1 VGNTEQRS
9 ILDVF
14 KRREQGVAEECHKN
28 KPLCFQGRAYQL
40 THPSK
45 VERGCTDADA
55 TLVTPMLVGVA
66 DGVSQIEDYG
76 INPAELPNELL
87 AECAALALK
96 QLYPGPLFSDQ
107 VDYAGPIPLMRR
119 AFENT
124 DSLGSTT
131 ILLAVLD
138 NSTKIHGKLHP
149 MIAVMSV
156 GDCEML
162 LLRRKVGP
170 IGPLELVFHTEM
182 QRIDGHAQTPLQVA
196 RVDDRVYEGFDER
209 MTIDVIEKGSAVHC
223 MCIFEGDIVLLGSD
237 GVFDNLFLPELVA
250 ICNEMMPPA
259 QDGQFTPTAPAVLEK
274 IARRIVADCHKKCSL
289 RPDGTRA
296 DTPIGIGGKVD
307 DTSIVVGEVVEW
319 TDHRRKKW
327 ENEQDGRVDESECWF
342 GSGANACEGDGS
354 EDSDSSEQGVRE
366 VGNITPLQACC
377 GFCVG
382 SPRSLATSRR

>member
-1 VGNTEQRS
+1 
-9 ILDVF
+9 
-14 KRREQGVAEECHKN
+14 
-28 KPLCFQGRAYQL
+28 
-40 THPSK
+40 
-45 VERGCTDADA
+45 
-55 TLVTPMLVGVA
+55 
-66 DGVSQIEDYG
+66 
-76 INPAELPNELL
+76 
-87 AECAALALK
+87 
-96 QLYPGPLFSDQ
+96 
-107 VDYAGPIPLMRR
+107 
-119 AFENT
+119 
-124 DSLGSTT
+124 
-131 ILLAVLD
+131 
-138 NSTKIHGKLHP
+138 

-289 RPDGTRA
+289 RPDG
-296 DTPIGIGGKVD
+296 
-307 DTSIVVGEVVEW
+307 
-319 TDHRRKKW
+319 
-327 ENEQDGRVDESECWF
+327 
-342 GSGANACEGDGS
+342 
-354 EDSDSSEQGVRE
+354 
-366 VGNITPLQACC
+366 
-377 GFCVG
+377 
-382 SPRSLATSRR
+382 